1 MSAAAKKTRRVA
13 PRTRR
18 AVIGSKGGQAK
29 QKKPSIAQN
38 SVPSI
43 STARIVYLWSWGPIV
58 GLVDGLRSLKLDG
71 TPVQAPDGTIN
82 YPGVKWQFRNGELNQ
97 ERLEGNTESSNEIDV
112 KQELIFGTPWLH
124 TITNSVSDAIRL
136 RLSWPTLRSQ
146 DAAGNINGVRIDYA
160 VDISTDNGP
169 YVEALVS
176 FVDRKNVTEYERAHR
191 LELPAGSRW
200 TIRVRRL
207 TPNANSDLVADQ
219 MVVKAVAE
227 VVDSDQ
233 EYPLTAVS
241 SIEYDAQTFGG
252 DIAKIAALMRG
263 RIIRVPSNY
272 DAETRTYATSG
283 TGTSNGIWD
292 GTFKEAYTNN
302 PAWIFYDL
310 VLHPYYGLGDRIDAT
325 MVDRWSLY
333 RIAQYCDQM
342 VPDGKGGMEPRFT
355 CNLYFQ
361 KQAEAY
367 AVLQDLAS
375 IFHGL
380 AFWDGSQ
387 IVVNADMPGDPV
399 YTYNQTQIL
408 NNGPIKYEGTR
419 ARDRHTLYMV
429 SWDNPDQ
436 GFETDKEPVFDDEAM
451 VELGGMVRETTVG
464 AIGCTSLGQAQRAGQ
479 WAALTE
485 KLQTQGGVFRVGLDG
500 DIPKPGQV
508 IAVADPMLVGRN
520 NGGRISAAAGRVVTL
535 DRDTTVPVGARLLVN
550 LPSGKSEGRIVK
562 SVAGRDVTV
571 MADFSEQPQA
581 ESGWILDYE
590 DLKLMQ
596 FYVRNVTRP
605 EWHQF
610 QFEVIQHDPSK
621 FPAVDNGAV
630 VDTRPI
636 TGIPVGT
643 QDAPARVMLS
653 QHVVIEQGI
662 AVTVM
667 SIAWDAAPNAVGYDV
682 EWKWGARE
690 WVPVP
695 RTGELMADVRG
706 IYSGQYMARVRAVS
720 ALNVSSIPV
729 TSALT
734 NLEGKAGKPPAVA
747 FLTTTRLVY
756 GIGIQWGFPPGA
768 EDTQRTEV
776 WYSESPDL
784 TTAAKLSDFSYPQAT
799 HEMHS
804 LLAGASLF
812 FWARLVDRTGNVGPF
827 YPIPG
832 AVNGQASSDQSEYEK
847 YFADKI
853 GMGALYQE
861 LREEIELISGDGPGS
876 MNARL
881 QELDAQ
887 LQAQIDAIADIADSA
902 AYDPEKA
909 YTTGQSVLF
918 TDGILYQAK
927 GNVPAGAAPPDANYW
942 LNVGQAVTTANGLAA
957 RVTTSETKITNIE
970 GVNTAQSTAITGL
983 QTSLTTTNGN
993 VTAAQN
999 AANAANTLAGGKGKV
1014 LVQAAAPGA
1023 ADQLVQNLWIDI
1035 TGGANTPK
1043 RWTGSAWAAV
1053 SDKVATDAATAA
1065 ANALSVAQTKADAS
1079 TVTALGNTVTQH
1091 GNTITAQGTAIT
1103 GIRASIGQQLDN
1115 LLIRGNFEDGLA
1127 DPWTTS
1133 TGSPATTVV
1142 ATASSSTAFSKA
1154 IAFYANSFC
1163 GINFNILTVAGEQ
1176 FDVTAE
1182 ISGDEMTPGQTG
1194 NFQMQFYNSANV
1206 NLGYVTAFS
1215 FAATTGAGFKKF
1227 SGRITAPANAVSARF
1242 VTRIMVANSTGRALW
1257 CNIAARR
1264 VTAADAAN
1272 ASATSSLAAT
1282 VSDIDGKLVATS
1294 EKVDGVYA
1302 QINPAYAGDT
1312 ATSAGD
1318 NTVSAGVWSV
1328 WSAIAEGDSAQ
1339 SKRTD
1344 LVEAKVNGNAVA
1356 IAAETTA
1363 RVNAEGV
1370 MGQQIATVETNLSGA
1385 NASIAQNTQAIQTID
1400 GKVSLGW
1407 SVRLHYTS
1415 ATGEYKYAGVGL
1427 GLENGPG
1434 GLQSKFIIDAD
1445 MFAIGQ
1451 GGTIPFAVTDGQ
1463 TFIKAAFIQDG
1474 TITNAKIGNYIQSN
1488 NYVAGTSG
1496 WKLFFDGTFEINGA
1510 FGGQARQVINNRGG
1524 KVFDENGVK
1533 RYQWGDL
1540 SA

>member
-1 MSAAAKKTRRVA
+1 MSAAAKKVRRVA

-146 DAAGNINGVRIDYA
+146 DSAGNINGVRIDYA

-219 MVVKAVAE
+219 MVVKAIAE

-408 NNGPIKYEGTR
+408 NNGAIKYEGTR

-643 QDAPARVMLS
+643 QDGPARVMLS

-734 NLEGKAGKPPAVA
+734 NLEGKVGLPPAVA
-747 FLTTTRLVY
+747 FLTTTSLVY

-784 TTAAKLSDFSYPQAT
+784 TTAIKLSDFSYPQAK

-827 YPIPG
+827 FPIPG
-832 AVNGQASSDQSEYEK
+832 AVNGQASSDQSDYEK

-853 GMGALYQE
+853 GKGALYQD
-861 LREEIELISGDGPGS
+861 LREEIDLISGDGPDS
-876 MNARL
+876 VNERL
-881 QELDAQ
+881 KEAKAELEG
-887 LQAQIDAIADIADSA
+887 LLGQITGA
-902 AYDPEKA
+902 APYDPGKPYPVAAFVQEE
-909 YTTGQSVLF
+909 GH
-918 TDGILYQAK
+918 IYQAIQA
-927 GNVPAGAAPPDANYW
+927 VPAGVTPPNATYW
-942 LNVGQAVTTANGLAA
+942 KDIGTILETTNALTQQIAL
-957 RVTTSETKITNIE
+957 VSTKIEEI
-970 GVNTAQSTAITGL
+970 
-983 QTSLTTTNGN
+983 NG
-993 VTAAQN
+993 
-999 AANAANTLAGGKGKV
+999 K
-1014 LVQAAAPGA
+1014 
-1023 ADQLVQNLWIDI
+1023 I
-1035 TGGANTPK
+1035 
-1043 RWTGSAWAAV
+1043 
-1053 SDKVATDAATAA
+1053 
-1065 ANALSVAQTKADAS
+1065 
-1079 TVTALGNTVTQH
+1079 
-1091 GNTITAQGTAIT
+1091 
-1103 GIRASIGQQLDN
+1103 
-1115 LLIRGNFEDGLA
+1115 
-1127 DPWTTS
+1127 
-1133 TGSPATTVV
+1133 V
-1142 ATASSSTAFSKA
+1142 ATASSIEALRSAARDDDGAGDLAGVIKGWQSTADLALEKRTRATENESMA
-1154 IAFYANSFC
+1154 QQLLTMNAQVGANKS
-1163 GINFNILTVAGEQ
+1163 GLTVLEQ
-1176 FDVTAE
+1176 VVATNRE
-1182 ISGDEMTPGQTG
+1182 T
-1194 NFQMQFYNSANV
+1194 
-1206 NLGYVTAFS
+1206 
-1215 FAATTGAGFKKF
+1215 AATQVNQLK
-1227 SGRITAPANAVSARF
+1227 SDL
-1242 VTRIMVANSTGRALW
+1242 AL
-1257 CNIAARR
+1257 
-1264 VTAADAAN
+1264 TD
-1272 ASATSSLAAT
+1272 
-1282 VSDIDGKLVATS
+1282 
-1294 EKVDGVYA
+1294 EKVA
-1302 QINPAYAGDT
+1302 
-1312 ATSAGD
+1312 
-1318 NTVSAGVWSV
+1318 
-1328 WSAIAEGDSAQ
+1328 
-1339 SKRTD
+1339 
-1344 LVEAKVNGNAVA
+1344 GNAVA
-1356 IAAETTA
+1356 ITGLDTKVTE
-1363 RVNAEGV
+1363 V
-1370 MGQQIATVETNLSGA
+1370 
-1385 NASIAQNTQAIQTID
+1385 D
-1400 GKVSLGW
+1400 GKVTSLTA
-1407 SVRLHYTS
+1407 SNESLRAAVRGDDGAADL
-1415 ATGEYKYAGVGL
+1415 AGVVKSWDSTATFFAEKRVQASANEAL
-1427 GLENGPG
+1427 GRTTET
-1434 GLQSKFIIDAD
+1434 LQSSIGQTNASVQQVNQTLVGLDGRVSAQVTLKAQTVVGDRKVVTGMAFGTNGEQSEFLIYAQR
-1445 MFAIGQ
+1445 FAIVNEID
-1451 GGTIPFAVTDGQ
+1451 GTVIPMFVVENNQVVFNTA
-1463 TFIKAAFIQDG
+1463 IISKAFIQQIILGMALRSAAVDANGQPLIDLNMVTGKFVFRGSKNGNTSLLNSDG
-1474 TITNAKIGNYIQSN
+1474 LKFTYA
-1488 NYVAGTSG
+1488 
-1496 WKLFFDGTFEINGA
+1496 
-1510 FGGQARQVINNRGG
+1510 
-1524 KVFDENGVK
+1524 NGVD
-1533 RYQWGDL
+1533 GIDL
-1540 SA
+1540 SL

>member
-1 MSAAAKKTRRVA
+1 MSAAAKKARRVA

-71 TPVQAPDGTIN
+71 TPVHAPDGTIN

-146 DAAGNINGVRIDYA
+146 DSAGNINGVRIDYA

-219 MVVKAVAE
+219 MVVKAIAE

-408 NNGPIKYEGTR
+408 NNGAIKYEGTR

-535 DRDTTVPVGARLLVN
+535 DRDTTVPVGARLMVN
-550 LPSGKSEGRIVK
+550 LPSGKSEGRVVK

-621 FPAVDNGAV
+621 FDAIDNGAV

-695 RTGELMADVRG
+695 RTGELMVDVRG

-734 NLEGKAGKPPAVA
+734 NLEGKVGLPPAVA
-747 FLTTTRLVY
+747 FLTTTSLVY
-756 GIGIQWGFPPGA
+756 GISIQWGFPPGA
-768 EDTQRTEV
+768 EDTQRTEL

-784 TTAAKLSDFSYPQAT
+784 TTAIKLSDFSYPQAK
-799 HEMHS
+799 HEMHG

-827 YPIPG
+827 FPIPG
-832 AVNGQASSDQSEYEK
+832 AVNGQASSDQTEYDK

-853 GMGALYQE
+853 GKGALYQD
-861 LREEIELISGDGPGS
+861 LREEIDLISGDGPDS
-876 MNARL
+876 VNERL
-881 QELDAQ
+881 KEAKTELEG
-887 LQAQIDAIADIADSA
+887 LLGQITGAEP
-902 AYDPEKA
+902 YDPAKPYGA
-909 YTTGQSVLF
+909 GAF
-918 TDGILYQAK
+918 TQKGGHLYQAT
-927 GNVPAGAAPPDANYW
+927 GPVPAGEAPPNPLYW
-942 LNVGQAVTTANGLAA
+942 KDIGT
-957 RVTTSETKITNIE
+957 I
-970 GVNTAQSTAITGL
+970 L
-983 QTSLTTTNGN
+983 QTTDAL
-993 VTAAQN
+993 AQQ
-999 AANAANTLAGGKGKV
+999 V
-1014 LVQAAAPGA
+1014 
-1023 ADQLVQNLWIDI
+1023 QLVSSMIEEID
-1035 TGGANTPK
+1035 GK
-1043 RWTGSAWAAV
+1043 
-1053 SDKVATDAATAA
+1053 
-1065 ANALSVAQTKADAS
+1065 
-1079 TVTALGNTVTQH
+1079 
-1091 GNTITAQGTAIT
+1091 
-1103 GIRASIGQQLDN
+1103 
-1115 LLIRGNFEDGLA
+1115 
-1127 DPWTTS
+1127 
-1133 TGSPATTVV
+1133 VV
-1142 ATASSSTAFSKA
+1142 ATASSIEALRSAAREDDGAGDLAGVIKGWQSTADLALEKRTRATENESMA
-1154 IAFYANSFC
+1154 QQLLTMSAQVGANKS
-1163 GINFNILTVAGEQ
+1163 GLTVLEQ
-1176 FDVTAE
+1176 VVATNRE
-1182 ISGDEMTPGQTG
+1182 T
-1194 NFQMQFYNSANV
+1194 
-1206 NLGYVTAFS
+1206 
-1215 FAATTGAGFKKF
+1215 AATQVNQLK
-1227 SGRITAPANAVSARF
+1227 SDL
-1242 VTRIMVANSTGRALW
+1242 AL
-1257 CNIAARR
+1257 
-1264 VTAADAAN
+1264 TD
-1272 ASATSSLAAT
+1272 
-1282 VSDIDGKLVATS
+1282 
-1294 EKVDGVYA
+1294 EKVA
-1302 QINPAYAGDT
+1302 
-1312 ATSAGD
+1312 
-1318 NTVSAGVWSV
+1318 
-1328 WSAIAEGDSAQ
+1328 
-1339 SKRTD
+1339 
-1344 LVEAKVNGNAVA
+1344 GNAVA
-1356 IAAETTA
+1356 ITGLDTKVTE
-1363 RVNAEGV
+1363 V
-1370 MGQQIATVETNLSGA
+1370 
-1385 NASIAQNTQAIQTID
+1385 D
-1400 GKVSLGW
+1400 GKVTSLAA
-1407 SVRLHYTS
+1407 SNESLRAAVRGDDGIADLAGVVKAWEATASFSAEKRVQATANEALAKTTETLQSNIGETS
-1415 ATGEYKYAGVGL
+1415 ASVQQVNQTLVGL
-1427 GLENGPG
+1427 DGRVSSMVTLKAQTIVG
-1434 GLQSKFIIDAD
+1434 GKRVTSG
-1445 MFAIGQ
+1445 FAFGSDGEQAEFLIFAQ
-1451 GGTIPFAVTDGQ
+1451 RFAVVDEVSGQ
-1463 TFIKAAFIQDG
+1463 LVPMFVVEGNQVVLNQAIISKAFIQEIILGMVLRSAAVDANGQPLIELNMETGKFVFRGSKNGNTSLLNSDG
-1474 TITNAKIGNYIQSN
+1474 LKFTYA
-1488 NYVAGTSG
+1488 
-1496 WKLFFDGTFEINGA
+1496 
-1510 FGGQARQVINNRGG
+1510 
-1524 KVFDENGVK
+1524 NGVD
-1533 RYQWGDL
+1533 GIDL
-1540 SA
+1540 SL

>member
-1 MSAAAKKTRRVA
+1 MSAAAKKARRVA

-58 GLVDGLRSLKLDG
+58 GLVDGLRSLKLAG

-191 LELPAGSRW
+191 LDLPAGSRW

-219 MVVKAVAE
+219 MVVKAIAE

-233 EYPLTAVS
+233 EYPLIAVS

-408 NNGPIKYEGTR
+408 NNGAIKYEGTR

-429 SWDNPDQ
+429 SWDNPEQ

-535 DRDTTVPVGARLLVN
+535 DRDTAVPVGARLLVN

-643 QDAPARVMLS
+643 QDGPARVMLS

-734 NLEGKAGKPPAVA
+734 NLEGKVGLPPAVA
-747 FLTTTRLVY
+747 FLTTTSLVY

-784 TTAAKLSDFSYPQAT
+784 TTAIKLSDFSYPQAK

-827 YPIPG
+827 FPIPG
-832 AVNGQASSDQSEYEK
+832 AVNGQASSDQTEYDK

-853 GMGALYQE
+853 GKGALYQD
-861 LREEIELISGDGPGS
+861 LREEIELITGDGPGS
-876 MNARL
+876 VNERL
-881 QELDAQ
+881 EQAKQELQDLIDQVTDA
-887 LQAQIDAIADIADSA
+887 L
-902 AYDPEKA
+902 AYDPAKP
-909 YTTGQSVLF
+909 YLKGDIVRLDQHLF
-918 TDGILYQAK
+918 QAK
-927 GNVPAGAAPPDANYW
+927 GPVPVNTSPPNATYW
-942 LNVGQAVTTANGLAA
+942 SDIGTILETANALASQ
-957 RVTTSETKITNIE
+957 VQLIETKIVE
-970 GVNTAQSTAITGL
+970 L
-983 QTSLTTTNGN
+983 D
-993 VTAAQN
+993 
-999 AANAANTLAGGKGKV
+999 GK
-1014 LVQAAAPGA
+1014 
-1023 ADQLVQNLWIDI
+1023 
-1035 TGGANTPK
+1035 
-1043 RWTGSAWAAV
+1043 
-1053 SDKVATDAATAA
+1053 
-1065 ANALSVAQTKADAS
+1065 
-1079 TVTALGNTVTQH
+1079 
-1091 GNTITAQGTAIT
+1091 
-1103 GIRASIGQQLDN
+1103 
-1115 LLIRGNFEDGLA
+1115 
-1127 DPWTTS
+1127 
-1133 TGSPATTVV
+1133 VV
-1142 ATASSSTAFSKA
+1142 ATASSIEALRSAARDDDGAGDLAGVIKGWQSTADLALEKRTRATESESMA
-1154 IAFYANSFC
+1154 QQLLTMNAQVGANKS
-1163 GINFNILTVAGEQ
+1163 GLTVLEQ
-1176 FDVTAE
+1176 VVATNRE
-1182 ISGDEMTPGQTG
+1182 T
-1194 NFQMQFYNSANV
+1194 
-1206 NLGYVTAFS
+1206 
-1215 FAATTGAGFKKF
+1215 AATQLNQLK
-1227 SGRITAPANAVSARF
+1227 SDL
-1242 VTRIMVANSTGRALW
+1242 AL
-1257 CNIAARR
+1257 
-1264 VTAADAAN
+1264 TD
-1272 ASATSSLAAT
+1272 
-1282 VSDIDGKLVATS
+1282 
-1294 EKVDGVYA
+1294 EKVA
-1302 QINPAYAGDT
+1302 
-1312 ATSAGD
+1312 
-1318 NTVSAGVWSV
+1318 
-1328 WSAIAEGDSAQ
+1328 
-1339 SKRTD
+1339 
-1344 LVEAKVNGNAVA
+1344 GNAVA
-1356 IAAETTA
+1356 ITGLDTKVTEVDGKVTSLAASNESLRAAVRGDDGAADLAGVVKSWDSTATFFAEKKVQASANEALGRTTETLQSSI
-1363 RVNAEGV
+1363 
-1370 MGQQIATVETNLSGA
+1370 GQT
-1385 NASIAQNTQAIQTID
+1385 NASVQQVSQTVVNLD
-1400 GKVSLGW
+1400 GKVSAQTTIKAQTIANGKKVMAGLALG
-1407 SVRLHYTS
+1407 SDGETS
-1415 ATGEYKYAGVGL
+1415 EILAFA
-1427 GLENGPG
+1427 
-1434 GLQSKFIIDAD
+1434 QR
-1445 MFAIGQ
+1445 FAIVDEVGGQ
-1451 GGTIPFAVTDGQ
+1451 LILPFVVSGGQVFINSAVIQ
-1463 TFIKAAFIQDG
+1463 TG
-1474 TITNAKIGNYIQSN
+1474 MITNAMIGNYIQSN
-1488 NYVAGTSG
+1488 NYVAGVTG
-1496 WKLFFDGTFEINGA
+1496 WRLSFDGTFEMNGNIA
-1510 FGGQARQVINNRGG
+1510 GLGTMRLTNTFLKFIYS
-1524 KVFDENGVK
+1524 NGVV
-1533 RYQWGDL
+1533 GIDL
-1540 SA
+1540 SL